1 MAEQTIPVPVQKS
14 FFDLD
19 SFEDVTL
26 VKEGSFEP
34 VADTASALAR
44 VGNDASKFLALVN
57 EGLKAEYQ
65 RQFRADPSGWMLK
78 DEDGNL
84 TPFTGTPADSVAVGA
99 LVLNLAKTV
108 YRYSKEMSASDK
120 AKAKES
126 AMTLIKNTADIREVL
141 KKNGAA
147 LA

>member
-84 TPFTGTPADSVAVGA
+84 TPFTGTPADSVAV
-99 LVLNLAKTV
+99 

-126 AMTLIKNTADIREVL
+126 AMTLIKNTADIREGL